1 MGRGSS
7 TSSVGKVM
15 GRWRIQEDLS
25 PRLPNHMQ
33 NSSTPTG
40 VCSFIELV
48 LPQWSLFWAP
58 FLLDTFVPGQCGAGT
73 GTFWPSHEIGSTF
86 VRASLQWW
94 AAGVFAS
101 TVRTRLSWTVFPHPG
116 SSATLGNSRG
126 LGHPPRP
133 SSWGNSRTASNW
145 PIKHWRPGKVGKKRW
160 KTTLNSSFLD
170 VRCASKTCFVI
181 FVLEYR
187 DVKGDEEGNAAQ
199 NWSNGFLFVSICTIF
214 ILIMSTVT
222 THFPSFLG
230 LGFAARPIQ
239 STLRVR
245 SWSNNSN
252 HISHHCSDSWA
263 DLHISDAAALPES
276 TTKKAR
282 MEQNGPGEFL
292 ELETSLFE
300 VEVEALANKHHI
312 LPIGSYHMI
321 LSATSCLLRRCE
333 THIEV
338 IMETASWYGHLW
350 VAHVWV
356 CIVNVDFQQKHEG
369 RMIHGMRLA

>member
-1 MGRGSS
+1 M
-7 TSSVGKVM
+7 
-15 GRWRIQEDLS
+15 I
-25 PRLPNHMQ
+25 
-33 NSSTPTG
+33 
-40 VCSFIELV
+40 
-48 LPQWSLFWAP
+48 P
-58 FLLDTFVPGQCGAGT
+58 FLGTISSWHFRARAMWSRHRHILAKPWDWLHICSSQPSMVGCWCLCINGSDTFELDR
-73 GTFWPSHEIGSTF
+73 FSPSEVKCYI
-86 VRASLQWW
+86 
-94 AAGVFAS
+94 
-101 TVRTRLSWTVFPHPG
+101 
-116 SSATLGNSRG
+116 GNSGG

-145 PIKHWRPGKVGKKRW
+145 PIKHWRPGESW
-160 KTTLNSSFLD
+160 DYHADHTLNSSFLD

-199 NWSNGFLFVSICTIF
+199 IWSYGFLFVSICTIF

-230 LGFAARPIQ
+230 LGFAARPIR

-276 TTKKAR
+276 TTEKAR